1 MSGAHEAPHRVREEP
16 QRIDLTCAA
25 DSGGA
30 LVWPGDHL
38 RGTHAVTHQL
48 FTCEGVHEYTHRYA
62 RSQNQSFNPPD
73 VYNLLWLGRL
83 QIS

>member
-1 MSGAHEAPHRVREEP
+1 M
-16 QRIDLTCAA
+16 
-25 DSGGA
+25 
-30 LVWPGDHL
+30 WPGDHL